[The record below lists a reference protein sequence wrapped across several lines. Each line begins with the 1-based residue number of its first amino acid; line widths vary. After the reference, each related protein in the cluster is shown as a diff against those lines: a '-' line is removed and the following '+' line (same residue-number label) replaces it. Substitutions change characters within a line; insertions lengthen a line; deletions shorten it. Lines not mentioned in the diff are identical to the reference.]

1 MGKWMRL
8 ARLQK
13 ALLQE
18 VRALELQAMTDE
30 QLEAI
35 VRGDLS
41 DEQLEAI
48 GRLSDEEVWA
58 IVAAGSKPGREA
70 TGAGA
75 KGRDSAGRD
84 GSGVCP
90 ERESSR

>member
-13 ALLQE
+13 ALRQE

-30 QLEAI
+30 LLEAI

-48 GRLSDEEVWA
+48 DRLSDEEVWA
-58 IVAAGSKPGREA
+58 IVAAGS
-70 TGAGA
+70 
-75 KGRDSAGRD
+75 DSQA
-84 GSGVCP
+84 
-90 ERESSR
+90 ERQ

>member
-41 DEQLEAI
+41 DEQLEEAF
-48 GRLSDEEVWA
+48 GRLSDEELWA

-75 KGRDSAGRD
+75 KGRSSAGRD

-90 ERESSR
+90 ERES

>member
-13 ALLQE
+13 ALRQE

-41 DEQLEAI
+41 DEQMI
-48 GRLSDEEVWA
+48 
-58 IVAAGSKPGREA
+58 
-70 TGAGA
+70 
-75 KGRDSAGRD
+75 
-84 GSGVCP
+84 
-90 ERESSR
+90 